1 MLIRRGF
8 LAGMNYFDA
17 KYGNFGPEL
26 DLCYR
31 IRTGG
36 KKILALPGVRVAG
49 KSALQPVE
57 SPLHAADRV
66 NGAAVYLG
74 KALGMGAAIGFR
86 LGAIFGALGHGELK
100 TFFGLVSGQKIDGTQ
115 E

>member
-1 MLIRRGF
+1 
-8 LAGMNYFDA
+8 
-17 KYGNFGPEL
+17 
-26 DLCYR
+26 
-31 IRTGG
+31 
-36 KKILALPGVRVAG
+36 
-49 KSALQPVE
+49 
-57 SPLHAADRV
+57 V